1 MPTGELTITEMEVE
15 YGGEVKVVCY
25 LSRGL
30 FNKQYRHL
38 ESHGLRQTANV
49 NLHQV
54 AKSFLYLSFT
64 FHYNY
69 KEISGF
75 TPALSIRIVLSCF
88 LSAHFLF

>member
-30 FNKQYRHL
+30 FNKQYMHL
-38 ESHGLRQTANV
+38 ESRLRQTANV
-49 NLHQV
+49 NLYQV

-69 KEISGF
+69 TEISGF
-75 TPALSIRIVLSCF
+75 TPALSIRLVLSCF
-88 LSAHFLF
+88 LSARFLF

>member
-1 MPTGELTITEMEVE
+1 MEVE

-30 FNKQYRHL
+30 FNKQYMHL
-38 ESHGLRQTANV
+38 ESRLRQTANV

-64 FHYNY
+64 FHYSY

-75 TPALSIRIVLSCF
+75 TSALSLRLVLSCF
-88 LSAHFLF
+88 LTAHFLF

>member
-1 MPTGELTITEMEVE
+1 M
-15 YGGEVKVVCY
+15 KVVCY

-30 FNKQYRHL
+30 FNKQYMHL

-49 NLHQV
+49 NLYQV

-69 KEISGF
+69 TEISGF
-75 TPALSIRIVLSCF
+75 TPALSIRLVLSCF
-88 LSAHFLF
+88 LSARFLF